1 MKLRQQIQRLYES
14 LSPYTTLCRSPAAG
28 ARHAGDG
35 RRGRRGSRIRRTG
48 GAESRRAAPGRR
60 SGHGAA
66 PPRPAAAGTRRTRGP
81 PTGGEDGAIAWG
93 EELDLVIGA
102 CCPQSFTRI
111 AADPDL
117 ASGPQIGRAHV

>member
-1 MKLRQQIQRLYES
+1 M
-14 LSPYTTLCRSPAAG
+14 
-28 ARHAGDG
+28 
-35 RRGRRGSRIRRTG
+35 
-48 GAESRRAAPGRR
+48 
-60 SGHGAA
+60 GHGAA
-66 PPRPAAAGTRRTRGP
+66 PPRPAAAWRGRTRGP

-117 ASGPQIGRAHV
+117 ASGPRTPDQRATPMASTRCSSPSQVRTTRAVPLAIGQLINRPEGGR